1 MGLNT
6 IKDKLSQFFRSPWTI
21 VLVLGIA
28 TALRF
33 WKISEW
39 SLWEDEEGTIF
50 FSQNLGMSF
59 PSSFPVFFLAL
70 NGVFRLTGVSVGAGR
85 FLAAAMGVLSIYFLY
100 ACFRKWISRE
110 AALLGG
116 LILAINLGHLFW
128 SQSIR
133 YYTTV
138 LALQLLSM
146 YWFIEG
152 FEQRKYRALILSNVF
167 FLLALLTHFSAVLL
181 APVFVL
187 FLALMIWNHE
197 SDGAYNLKG
206 YLVFGIPLL
215 AILGYFAFDFFQQLQ
230 LQGSLGQGGIM
241 PSARDPLKFL
251 ARVVA
256 YFGAPVVGLGL
267 LAPFIARQI
276 PKRIMRFLVIAGILP
291 IVELIVVVLLNMVMD
306 VVSVTW
312 YYGFFSLIGFVIL
325 ASLSLVSLHQRGYR
339 VFSVL
344 LGSAT
349 ILYYAV
355 FLIAYHTTMHGGR
368 PQWEEATAYLKQAA
382 CVQVQSE
389 KNPEIFATAPG
400 VVAFYLGVDPSET
413 MGHPLVQ
420 KTLFHPPTSE
430 QTSDRW
436 ILIKANCITE
446 EYASWLTGR
455 CDLKARFESKI
466 GPFDQWSILVYHCKN
481 TINRISSP
489 RNDTEFH

>member
-6 IKDKLSQFFRSPWTI
+6 IKGKLSQLFRSPWAI
-21 VLVLGIA
+21 VLLLGIA
-28 TALRF
+28 TVLRL
-33 WKISEW
+33 WKISDW
-39 SLWEDEEGTIF
+39 SLWEDEEATIY
-50 FSQNLGMSF
+50 FSQHLGKPF

-110 AALLGG
+110 AAFLAGLL
-116 LILAINLGHLFW
+116 LAINLGHLFW

-133 YYTTV
+133 YYTMV
-138 LALQLLSM
+138 LVLQLLSM
-146 YWFIEG
+146 YWFLEG
-152 FEQRKYRALILSNVF
+152 FEQRKYRALILSNIAF
-167 FLLALLTHFSAVLL
+167 AIALLTHFSAVLL

-187 FLALMIWNHE
+187 FLALMIWNQE

-230 LQGSLGQGGIM
+230 LQASLGEGGGIM

-251 ARVVA
+251 VRVLA
-256 YFGAPVVGLGL
+256 YFGMPVVGLGL

-276 PKRIMRFLVIAGILP
+276 PKRIMHFLVIAGILP
-291 IVELIVVVLLNMVMD
+291 IVELIVITLLNMVTD

-339 VFSVL
+339 VLSVL

-349 ILYYAV
+349 VLYYTV

-368 PQWEEATAYLKQAA
+368 PQWEEATAYLQQAA
-382 CVQVQSE
+382 CVQVQSD

-413 MGHPLVQ
+413 MGHPLVK
-420 KTLFHPPTSE
+420 KTLFHPPTSK
-430 QTSDRW
+430 QASDRW

-455 CDLKARFESKI
+455 CNLKARFESQI
-466 GPFDQWSILVYHCKN
+466 GPFDQWSILVYHCKH
-481 TINRISSP
+481 SMCP
-489 RNDTEFH
+489 PA